1 MGIILSV
8 SQAIE
13 RTTELIHVGMADR
26 AWHITSS
33 IYMLATIIFLVSETK
48 YSPFIHHLKMI
59 TDNFIWKQ
67 MRVLSFSD
75 QVQERIEGCYEH

>member
-48 YSPFIHHLKMI
+48 YSPFIHHFPLK
-59 TDNFIWKQ
+59 D
-67 MRVLSFSD
+67 D
-75 QVQERIEGCYEH
+75 